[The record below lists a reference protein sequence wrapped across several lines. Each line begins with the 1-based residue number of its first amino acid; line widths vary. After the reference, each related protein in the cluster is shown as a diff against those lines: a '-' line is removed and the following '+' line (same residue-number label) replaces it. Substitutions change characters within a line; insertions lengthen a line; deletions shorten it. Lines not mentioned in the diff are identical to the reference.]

1 MNPQLRRLVLDLGPL
16 LVFFAAFKL
25 GGFFVATGAFMAAI
39 AVALLAGWLIER
51 KLSPMPLFTAVL
63 VMIFGGLTLYL
74 QNETFLKV
82 KVTILYVFFSVI
94 LLGGLASGRL
104 FIKYVFAQ
112 AFDLTEAGWKQL
124 TLRWGIFCLLL
135 AALNEAVWRNFS
147 TAIWVDFKV
156 WGILPLIFLF
166 ALAQTPLILRH
177 GQDAKEDAPD

>member
-25 GGFFVATGAFMAAI
+25 GNFFIATGAFMAAI
-39 AVALLAGWLIER
+39 MAALLLGWLIER

-63 VMIFGGLTLYL
+63 VMVFGGLTLYL

-82 KVTILYVFFSVI
+82 KVTILYVFFGVI

-112 AFDLTEAGWKQL
+112 AFDLTEAGWRKL
-124 TLRWGIFCLLL
+124 TLRWGIFCFAL
-135 AALNEAVWRNFS
+135 AALNEVVWRHLS
-147 TAIWVDFKV
+147 TALWVDFKV
-156 WGILPLIFLF
+156 WVILPLIFVF

-177 GQDAKEDAPD
+177 GQDGDKKI